1 MKKHN
6 KNKKGLF
13 VVFEGIDMTG
23 KTTIAK
29 GVVEKLKNKT
39 NIIYQKGICS
49 KTWIGRI
56 SCHYPS
62 TFLFLMELI
71 YLSIRNYFK
80 IKKGINII
88 QDRYFASIACYLP
101 ITKRFY
107 NSLILKIG
115 RIVLPKPDMLIY
127 CTASKETIIQRLK
140 KDCEKNKYHKWL
152 IDNPEYIDIRKKAY
166 EKYFQ
171 QFEGKKIIMDTSFC
185 TLKNSI
191 AEISNLIQA
200 AVDRKVL

>member
-71 YLSIRNYFK
+71 YLSI
-80 IKKGINII
+80 
-88 QDRYFASIACYLP
+88 
-101 ITKRFY
+101 TKRFY

-166 EKYFQ
+166 EKSFQ